1 MAWNIGKSATIGGA
15 IIAFCGSQDM
25 PPHRLWTL
33 KKGGHMIRKGTILV
47 VDDTHANLKLL
58 TDVLAAEG
66 YQVHPADSGKIA
78 LASVKAMPPELILLD
93 IRMPGMDGFEIL
105 RRLKAQEES
114 RDVPV
119 IFLSAV
125 TEVEQRVEG
134 LKLGAVDFISMPFQ
148 REELLTRVQT
158 HLDLFQLRARL
169 TRQAADLLRA
179 NEQLRSEIDERKRHE
194 EKLEYFALHDAL
206 TGLLNRRSLEE
217 MLNRTIARA
226 KRGVVSSLLY
236 MDLDNFKEV
245 NDTVGHAAGDEV
257 LNTLSDLLKAEL
269 RTEDVIFR
277 LGGDEFAVLLE
288 GMDSRESLPAAER
301 LREVVE
307 AHPFEPEGRVF
318 RLSLSIGMI
327 EIDGT
332 LATGGLLS
340 HADTAMYRAK
350 ERGKNRV
357 VQALVEG

>member
-1 MAWNIGKSATIGGA
+1 
-15 IIAFCGSQDM
+15 
-25 PPHRLWTL
+25 
-33 KKGGHMIRKGTILV
+33 MIHKGTILV

-58 TDVLAAEG
+58 MDILTAEG

-78 LASVKAMPPELILLD
+78 LASVAAMPPELILLD
-93 IRMPGMDGFEIL
+93 IRMPGMDGLEIL

-114 RDVPV
+114 RNVPV

-134 LKLGAVDFISMPFQ
+134 LKLGAVDFISKPFQ
-148 REELLTRVQT
+148 REELLTRVRT

-169 TRQAADLLRA
+169 ARQAADLLRA

-257 LNTLSDLLKAEL
+257 LNTL
-269 RTEDVIFR
+269 
-277 LGGDEFAVLLE
+277 G
-288 GMDSRESLPAAER
+288 
-301 LREVVE
+301 
-307 AHPFEPEGRVF
+307 
-318 RLSLSIGMI
+318 LSIGLI
-327 EIDGT
+327 EIAGT

-340 HADTAMYRAK
+340 QADAAMYRAK
-350 ERGKNRV
+350 EQGKNRV
-357 VQALVEG
+357 VQALVEV